1 MIRRLAADWL
11 LAEVALVGVA
21 EGLAQTASSAA
32 PAGVNEAAARAILA
46 KDAIRLYLPLS
57 APRKQHEVLEF
68 ERARASLLASKT
80 ICDWPAAEKVMPPG
94 TSISL
99 QG

>member
-21 EGLAQTASSAA
+21 EGLAQTASSAD

-46 KDAIRLYLPLS
+46 K
-57 APRKQHEVLEF
+57 E
-68 ERARASLLASKT
+68 T
-80 ICDWPAAEKVMPPG
+80 
-94 TSISL
+94 T
-99 QG
+99 